1 MPVPYIEQVRRM
13 YPDLPPYQW
22 AVNERA
28 PLTPV
33 RKPLREC
40 RVALVSSAGV
50 YLPGQPAFRTDAKDV
65 SFREIPADAD
75 VAALLVGHPS
85 TAATVT
91 DLNTVFPLDRLREL
105 ARAGMIGALAS
116 PALSFVGRVL
126 ARGRLKRDMVPW
138 LVERLRA
145 LDVDAAFFV
154 PV

>member
-13 YPDLPPYQW
+13 YPDLPAYQW

-28 PLTPV
+28 PLTPL

-50 YLPGQPAFRTDAKDV
+50 YLPAQPAFRTDAKDV

-75 VAALLVGHPS
+75 VETLLVGHPS
-85 TAATVT
+85 TAAAVT
-91 DLNTVFPLDRLREL
+91 DLDTVFPLDRLREL
-105 ARAGMIGALAS
+105 ARAGVLGGLAS

-126 ARGRLKRDMVPW
+126 SRGLLRRDMVPW